1 MGIIRE
7 FLTSMTAHPIS
18 ISLLAGIMGEDYVFL
33 MAILSGSGYLSLWNV
48 IIFGMAGVIIHDIIL
63 YFTSRAY
70 HGHVIKERL
79 DKKSVRRGIDKWLLS
94 WRKTSH
100 YFIPLAISKF
110 IFGARILTIFYIARR
125 EKSFKKYFFF
135 DILSEIIWF
144 GIMIPTGW
152 FVGKGFVQ
160 ILNLGRDL
168 EKIVLFL
175 FLFWLVYYIINK
187 TFKRTVVKKI
197 NSKQI
202 KDEQ

>member
-7 FLTSMTAHPIS
+7 FLTSMTAHPVLIS
-18 ISLLAGIMGEDYVFL
+18 FLAGIMGEDYVFL

-48 IIFGMAGVIIHDIIL
+48 IIFGIIGVLIHDMAL
-63 YFTSRAY
+63 YFICKAY
-70 HGHVIKERL
+70 HGTIIKERL

-125 EKSFKKYFFF
+125 EKSFKKYLFF
-135 DILSEIIWF
+135 DVLSEIIWF
-144 GIMIPTGW
+144 GIMMPIGW

-160 ILNLGRDL
+160 ILHFGKDL
-168 EKIVLFL
+168 EKIIVFL

-187 TFKRTVVKKI
+187 TFKRAVVKKI

-202 KDEQ
+202 KGEQ

>member
-7 FLTSMTAHPIS
+7 FLTSMTAHPVFIS
-18 ISLLAGIMGEDYVFL
+18 FLAGIMGEDYVFL
-33 MAILSGSGYLSLWNV
+33 MAILSGSGFISLWSV
-48 IIFGMAGVIIHDIIL
+48 IIFGIVGVFLHDVCL
-63 YFTSRAY
+63 YFISKAY
-70 HGHVIKERL
+70 HGTIIKERL

-100 YFIPLAISKF
+100 YFIPLIISKF

-125 EKSFKKYFFF
+125 EKSFKKFIFF
-135 DILSEIIWF
+135 DIIAGAIWF
-144 GIMIPTGW
+144 SIMMPIGW

-160 ILNLGRDL
+160 ILHFGKDL
-168 EKIVLFL
+168 EKIIVFL